1 MTPLGALD
9 ALFLH
14 LETPSTPMHVG
25 ALHLLD
31 SDAPADTLFEAI
43 GRHLRARLSA
53 SPVFTRRLRGL
64 PLAFANPVWID
75 ASPDL
80 SHHVQR
86 LRLPVPGTRRQLE
99 AAVSRLH
106 AQRLDRRR
114 PLWQFV
120 LIDGLEDGGCA
131 FYTKVHHAAIDGAAG
146 VALAQALLDAAPV
159 AAQAPA
165 DAAAAPPA
173 SDEDPG
179 EIGLVA
185 AMLAHNGRAGI
196 DLLRR
201 VPSLAGD
208 ALGRL
213 RGAGGMLAAMARHM
227 SPPGRPK
234 GESLSA
240 QREGRPVSPPG
251 RPKGESLSAQ
261 REGRPV
267 SLAPAT
273 VFNDA
278 IDGRRSVATASL
290 PLGPL
295 QEVATARE
303 VTVNDVV
310 LALVGGALRRYLAA
324 RDELPD
330 TSLLAAMPVSL
341 RARGDTQMNTQATMA
356 QASLGTDCADPLERL
371 RAVHAAAGIAKSISR
386 RLRPAL
392 DLTLPSI
399 GMPWLLTA
407 AAAAYGGGLAQR
419 LPRLANV
426 VVSNVPGPA
435 QPLYLAGA
443 RLRTWWPLSIVEHG
457 LGLNVTVMR
466 YVDSL
471 DFGLV
476 AAKRLVH
483 DAAPI
488 AEYLRESRDELVAA
502 ALPKTR
508 RRRRSATDSAAAAA
522 APRQARPRPPRRP
535 RAGG

>member
-31 SDAPADTLFEAI
+31 ADVSADALFEAI

-53 SPVFTRRLRGL
+53 SPVFTRRLRAV
-64 PLAFANPVWID
+64 PLAIANPLWID

-80 SHHVQR
+80 SHHFQR
-86 LRLPVPGTRRQLE
+86 VRLPAPGTRRQLD
-99 AAVSRLH
+99 AVVSRLH

-120 LIDGLEDGGCA
+120 LIEGLDDGGCA

-146 VALAQALLDAAPV
+146 VALAQALLDASPV
-159 AAQAPA
+159 TADPAA
-165 DAAAAPPA
+165 DSSAAPRA
-173 SDEDPG
+173 SEEDPD
-179 EIGLVA
+179 ELSLLA
-185 AMLAHNGRAGI
+185 AMLAHNGRAGV
-196 DLLRR
+196 DLVRR

-208 ALGRL
+208 AFGRL
-213 RGAGGMLAAMARHM
+213 RGAGGMLAAMARH
-227 SPPGRPK
+227 
-234 GESLSA
+234 
-240 QREGRPVSPPG
+240 
-251 RPKGESLSAQ
+251 
-261 REGRPV
+261 V

-278 IDGRRSVATASL
+278 IDGGRSVATVSL

-295 QEVATARE
+295 QEVAAARE

-310 LALVGGALRRYLAA
+310 LALVGGALRRYLEA

-330 TSLLAAMPVSL
+330 KPLLAAMPVSL
-341 RARGDTQMNTQATMA
+341 RAQGNTQMNTQATMA

-371 RAVHAAAGIAKSISR
+371 RTVHAAAGTAKSISR
-386 RLRPAL
+386 GLRPAF
-392 DLTLPSI
+392 DLSLPSI

-407 AAAAYGGGLAQR
+407 AAAAYGGGLARR

-457 LGLNVTVMR
+457 LGLNITVMR
-466 YVDSL
+466 YIDSL

-488 AEYLRESRDELVAA
+488 AAFLGEASDELVAA
-502 ALPKTR
+502 ALPKTAR
-508 RRRRSATDSAAAAA
+508 RRRTATDSPAS
-522 APRQARPRPPRRP
+522 APRQARPRASRRP
-535 RAGG
+535 RGLPRAKG